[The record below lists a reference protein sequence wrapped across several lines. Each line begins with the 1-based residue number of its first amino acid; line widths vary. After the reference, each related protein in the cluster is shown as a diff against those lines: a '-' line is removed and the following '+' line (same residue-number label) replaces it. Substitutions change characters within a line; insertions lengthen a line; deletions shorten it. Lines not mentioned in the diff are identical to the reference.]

1 MEVCFG
7 QEVSSAVGQSD
18 GCVMEAPGED
28 TVGIR
33 EEQRKE
39 GVGFVEHID
48 PRGGGLQSCGHH
60 PWSVSMTWGW
70 QVLFV

>member
-28 TVGIR
+28 TVGLR

-39 GVGFVEHID
+39 GVGFVEHA
-48 PRGGGLQSCGHH
+48 CGHH
-60 PWSVSMTWGW
+60 PRSVSMTWDW
-70 QVLFV
+70 QVLFG